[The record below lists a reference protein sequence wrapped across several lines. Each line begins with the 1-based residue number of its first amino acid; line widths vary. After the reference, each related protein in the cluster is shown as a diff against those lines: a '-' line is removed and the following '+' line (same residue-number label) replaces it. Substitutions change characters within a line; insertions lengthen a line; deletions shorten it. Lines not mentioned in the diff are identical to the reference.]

1 MRWLPT
7 LLFLFRFAAFGQDA
21 ATTDAHAEDRKAL
34 SKVMREVEASSNEQN
49 IDQLLRQMDPGATV
63 TWWNGEVSRGHA
75 DIKAYY
81 ERMMKLEGK
90 VFNKYTSLAKLGASA
105 RFIGNGEVAIADGSS
120 ENEFFPV
127 ARGPIRLNSRWSS
140 TLIRTSGEWK
150 IVSLHL
156 SANVFNNM
164 LIDEAKRG
172 LWFIGLGGLSG
183 GLLLGWFLDRM
194 RQRVLSF
201 FVKVRS
207 GV

>member
-34 SKVMREVEASSNEQN
+34 SN
-49 IDQLLRQMDPGATV
+49 IDRLLRQMDAGATV
-63 TWWNGEVSRGHA
+63 TWRNGDVSRGHA

-90 VFNKYTSLAKLGASA
+90 VA
-105 RFIGNGEVAIADGSS
+105 
-120 ENEFFPV
+120 
-127 ARGPIRLNSRWSS
+127 
-140 TLIRTSGEWK
+140 
-150 IVSLHL
+150 
-156 SANVFNNM
+156 
-164 LIDEAKRG
+164 IDEAKRG
-172 LWFIGLGGLSG
+172 LWFVGLGGLSG

-194 RQRVLSF
+194 RQRFLRF
-201 FVKVRS
+201 FVKIRS

>member
-7 LLFLFRFAAFGQDA
+7 LLCLFRFAAFGQGA

-34 SKVMREVEASSNEQN
+34 SKVMRELEASSNEQN

-90 VFNKYTSLAKLGASA
+90 VA
-105 RFIGNGEVAIADGSS
+105 
-120 ENEFFPV
+120 
-127 ARGPIRLNSRWSS
+127 
-140 TLIRTSGEWK
+140 
-150 IVSLHL
+150 
-156 SANVFNNM
+156 
-164 LIDEAKRG
+164 IDEAKRG
-172 LWFIGLGGLSG
+172 FWFVGLGGLSG
-183 GLLLGWFLDRM
+183 GLLLGWFLDRL
-194 RQRVLSF
+194 RQRFLRF
-201 FVKVRS
+201 FVKIRS

>member
-7 LLFLFRFAAFGQDA
+7 LLCLFRFAAFGQEA

-49 IDQLLRQMDPGATV
+49 IDRLLRQMDAGATV
-63 TWWNGEVSRGHA
+63 TWRNGDVSRGHA

-81 ERMMKLEGK
+81 ERKMKLD
-90 VFNKYTSLAKLGASA
+90 
-105 RFIGNGEVAIADGSS
+105 GEVAIADG
-120 ENEFFPV
+120 
-127 ARGPIRLNSRWSS
+127 SS

-150 IVSLHL
+150 IVALHL
-156 SANVFNNM
+156 PA
-164 LIDEAKRG
+164 IDEAKRG
-172 LWFIGLGGLSG
+172 LWFVGLGGLSG

-194 RQRVLSF
+194 RQRFLRF
-201 FVKVRS
+201 FVKIRS